1 MEIYKIIDELHLN
14 LGCRIQKFE
23 GGAGLPTGYSDRLAE
38 EINLLLHGC
47 GLFDLKACWLIA
59 LKGIDAGTYL
69 QGMVTSDV
77 LQLEVGEIQSSLI
90 CSNKGKIIHH
100 LEIFRSEKDEWIVIC
115 DPGEGRAVGTIL
127 DNFHIREDLELRLLN
142 SGEMLRIDLSGPD
155 AEKIAELFWPG
166 PITLIL
172 KVKDENIRKSLG
184 LGKKIAVRVPN
195 NQCVLSLLK
204 ECKLLVAT
212 SANISGT
219 TSLTDPNDC
228 KRDLHGYDLL
238 LDGGILSDDGES
250 TIVEIDR
257 NKLRIVRSG
266 SISEEELKKLF

>member
-1 MEIYKIIDELHLN
+1 MRISCNNVGIQKAVQIINKGGIVIFPTDTVYGIGCDPYNQKGVLSLYKIKKREKTKPFPVI
-14 LGCRIQKFE
+14 
-23 GGAGLPTGYSDRLAE
+23 GYSKKELEKIAE
-38 EINLLLHGC
+38 FN
-47 GLFDLKACWLIA
+47 DK
-59 LKGIDAGTYL
+59 
-69 QGMVTSDV
+69 
-77 LQLEVGEIQSSLI
+77 
-90 CSNKGKIIHH
+90 
-100 LEIFRSEKDEWIVIC
+100 
-115 DPGEGRAVGTIL
+115 
-127 DNFHIREDLELRLLN
+127 
-142 SGEMLRIDLSGPD
+142 

-219 TSLTDPNDC
+219 KSLTDPNDC
-228 KRDLHGYDLL
+228 KRDLNGYDLL

-266 SISEEELKKLF
+266 SVSEEELKKLF

>member
-1 MEIYKIIDELHLN
+1 MRISCNNVGIQKAVQIINKGGIVIFPTDTVYGIGCGPYNQNGVLSLYKIKKREKTKPFPVI
-14 LGCRIQKFE
+14 
-23 GGAGLPTGYSDRLAE
+23 GYSKKELEKIAE
-38 EINLLLHGC
+38 FN
-47 GLFDLKACWLIA
+47 DK
-59 LKGIDAGTYL
+59 
-69 QGMVTSDV
+69 
-77 LQLEVGEIQSSLI
+77 
-90 CSNKGKIIHH
+90 
-100 LEIFRSEKDEWIVIC
+100 
-115 DPGEGRAVGTIL
+115 
-127 DNFHIREDLELRLLN
+127 
-142 SGEMLRIDLSGPD
+142 

-228 KRDLHGYDLL
+228 KRDLNGYDLL

>member
-1 MEIYKIIDELHLN
+1 MRISCNNVGIEKAVQIINKGGIIIFPTDTVYGIGCDPYNQKGVLSLYKIKKREKTKPFPVI
-14 LGCRIQKFE
+14 
-23 GGAGLPTGYSDRLAE
+23 GYSKKELEKIAE
-38 EINLLLHGC
+38 FN
-47 GLFDLKACWLIA
+47 DK
-59 LKGIDAGTYL
+59 
-69 QGMVTSDV
+69 
-77 LQLEVGEIQSSLI
+77 
-90 CSNKGKIIHH
+90 
-100 LEIFRSEKDEWIVIC
+100 
-115 DPGEGRAVGTIL
+115 
-127 DNFHIREDLELRLLN
+127 
-142 SGEMLRIDLSGPD
+142 

-172 KVKDENIRKSLG
+172 KVKDENIKKSLG

-228 KRDLHGYDLL
+228 KRDLNGYDLL

-250 TIVEIDR
+250 TIVEIDG
-257 NKLRIVRSG
+257 NKIKIVRSG